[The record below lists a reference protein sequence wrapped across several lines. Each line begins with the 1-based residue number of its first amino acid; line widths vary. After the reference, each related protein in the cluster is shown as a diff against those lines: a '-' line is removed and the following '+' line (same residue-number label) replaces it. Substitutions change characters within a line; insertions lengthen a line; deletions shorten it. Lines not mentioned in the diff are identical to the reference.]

1 MDAGEG
7 EPLVAGAVEASTST
21 SPSATSA
28 SPSAA
33 ASASAPASAAAP
45 AAAAPGLLG
54 LVVEA
59 LDLLGGTAGGSPR
72 LEGVFGGVGL
82 YDGPDVLALLLAL
95 QYLHVGRQRRTWP
108 IVDTPPS
115 AVYRHQSRGRVA
127 EELGQPLEG
136 LVHPGGDVADLAG
149 LEMALVISD

>member
-1 MDAGEG
+1 M
-7 EPLVAGAVEASTST
+7 EASAAA
-21 SPSATSA
+21 SASAASASSSAAA

-33 ASASAPASAAAP
+33 ASATTSAAAP
-45 AAAAPGLLG
+45 AADAPGLLG
-54 LVVEA
+54 LLEA

-95 QYLHVGRQRRTWP
+95 QYLDVGRQRGAGA

-115 AVYRHQSRGRVA
+115 AVYRY
-127 EELGQPLEG
+127 
-136 LVHPGGDVADLAG
+136 
-149 LEMALVISD
+149 